1 MKVSS
6 TIVTLVLLICS
17 SFVFQS
23 CDNNK
28 DYYRTFFPKAAPPPY
43 DSAAAVSDSTL
54 SGGTKIYTIK
64 RGSGDF
70 HVVYQDQI
78 IVRLTGRT
86 GKGKIF
92 ETSFTKREGSSNT
105 KILHNL
111 TSTPIQGQ
119 FTTYYLVEGLRR
131 GLLGMKEGEQRIIR
145 VPPSMGYTDSDS
157 YENGR
162 KVSGKTLIYNVELVQ
177 ILR

>member
-6 TIVTLVLLICS
+6 TIVLLAVLICG
-17 SFVFQS
+17 SFVLQS
-23 CDNNK
+23 CDNNNG
-28 DYYRTFFPKAAPPPY
+28 YYRTFFPEAAPPPY
-43 DSAAAVSDSTL
+43 DSTGAVSDSTL
-54 SGGTKIYTIK
+54 PGGTKIYTIK
-64 RGSGDF
+64 EGSGDF
-70 HVVYQDQI
+70 QVVYQDQI
-78 IVRLTGRT
+78 VVRITGRT

-92 ETSFTKREGSSNT
+92 ETSFTKREGSSNS
-105 KILHNL
+105 KVLQNL

-119 FTTYYLVEGLRR
+119 FTTYYLVEGLRK
-131 GLLGMKEGEQRIIR
+131 GLLGMKKGEQRIIR

-162 KVSGKTLIYNVELVQ
+162 KVYGKTLIYDVELVQ